1 MVAKIQILRS
11 ITPGSRPAG
20 HTYGE
25 PYVNMG
31 DNQFGIFDNSN
42 VARDLLGV
50 PMFSASLSYI
60 KGAAVNY
67 QGILYIANQAVSAA
81 AFNAAQWDSNFLFS
95 DLTANLTA
103 GFTAT
108 PTNGGTIT
116 GANQTYTP
124 TPGTS
129 VQNLQ
134 YITLNGA
141 SLTGNFTFAPPA
153 SDCTVVVDVING
165 GTGAVAAAL
174 VTSGFTKVI
183 GDSWA
188 STNGNIFRFFAS
200 RISGRSLLQ
209 IQAMQ

>member
-1 MVAKIQILRS
+1 MAAAIQILRS
-11 ITPGSRPAG
+11 VTPGSRPSG
-20 HTYGE
+20 RQYGE
-25 PYVNMG
+25 PYVNLG
-31 DNQFGIFDNSN
+31 DNQFGIFDSSN

-67 QGILYIANQAVSAA
+67 QGKLYISNQAISAA
-81 AFNAAQWDSNFLFS
+81 AFNPAQWNSNFLFF
-95 DLTANLTA
+95 DLTASLIS
-103 GFTAT
+103 GYTAT

-124 TPGTS
+124 TPGTL

-134 YITLNGA
+134 YITLNGS

-153 SDCTVVVDVING
+153 ADSTVIVDVING
-165 GTGAVAAAL
+165 GTGAVAATL
-174 VTSGFTKVI
+174 VTSGFTKVT
-183 GDSWA
+183 GDTWA
-188 STNGNIFRFFAS
+188 NTNGNIFRFFAS
-200 RISGRSLLQ
+200 RIAGRSLLQ